1 MLSGVFVIPTLGP
14 SVGRDLIL
22 RTPLLLFQT
31 EVLSISNS
39 TSLAQEMEREQH
51 LHTKGGH
58 ILLKV
63 SGPKGGCEL

>member
-1 MLSGVFVIPTLGP
+1 MFVIPTPGP

-22 RTPLLLFQT
+22 RTPLLLFQS
-31 EVLSISNS
+31 EVLSVTNS

-51 LHTKGGH
+51 LRTKEGH
-58 ILLKV
+58 ILLRV